1 MEAHIIKK
9 LMEIEA
15 SKGIRILFACES
27 GSRGW
32 GFPSIDSDYDVRF
45 FYMRKAEDQ
54 QLLGLSTNIIL
65 NFSRINFIAN

>member
-1 MEAHIIKK
+1 MKAQIIKK

-15 SKGIRILFACES
+15 SEGIRILFACES

-45 FYMRKAEDQ
+45 FLCAKNG
-54 QLLGLSTNIIL
+54 GLHPLVSARYRNAIS
-65 NFSRINFIAN
+65 NNR